1 MITKFSSRR
10 KSQTALALAVSIW
23 IATGGVASATDTVIN
38 EDYDGIVLGNYD
50 NVSNNTVTVN
60 NAAVRYDIYG
70 SQSWEQT
77 GEVKN
82 NTVTLNG
89 AVVGDSV
96 YGAFSCYTAVTDN
109 RVTVNG
115 STVGDSVY
123 GGESLHADATGNTV
137 TLNGAVVGGDVFGG
151 YVKAGSSQVTA
162 KGNTVTVTDSVIK
175 WKNSDYT
182 PSVCG
187 GYIGAEVGKGDA
199 IDNTVTLK
207 NTTGNYNVYGGYT
220 GFGTAAQNTVRLIHL
235 NVAGAVYGGWT
246 YNGGGAAGNTVTLK
260 DTTVTGGVFGGYRE
274 RPGSVGSVV
283 SGNTLNLFGAN
294 RVSSGVHNFET
305 INIRHARWG
314 TPTLTTNEITN
325 HSINPSEPSKP
336 IINAEG
342 IIFTGAP
349 KLEGIVRTT
358 LIQGPM
364 AGYTGTITGKRFRI
378 GTTLEGR
385 GKLSVDGDDLIFT
398 VARKPNPDGSD
409 SDELDIEVQEQT
421 HNALMGAGAGMAT
434 LSAGNDFIGAATE
447 GLGQAA
453 NVGSDGVSSYAQMG
467 GGSIRQETG
476 SHIDVKSWNA
486 VLALGRKNEK
496 PRGTF
501 EYGAFFEYGRGNY
514 TTHNGDLRGD
524 GFTYYT
530 GGGLLAK
537 YTAKGGAYVEGS
549 LRAGS
554 VHGETQ
560 SIMLDEN
567 DEPYNCELDAP
578 YLGAHIGVGKE
589 IALKSGDSVDV
600 YGKYFLNRRNSTSFD
615 FGGQYELD
623 ALTSKVLRV
632 GARYTIKRGG
642 KWNYYAGA
650 AYEHEFDGK
659 ATGTADGFAIRGT
672 DPSGGSVRMELGA
685 TMEPDAKSPWKLDLN
700 LSGFAGKKRGMT
712 GGVSVA
718 FMF

>member
-1 MITKFSSRR
+1 MITKLSSRR
-10 KSQTALALAVSIW
+10 KSQAVLALAVALW
-23 IATGGVASATDTVIN
+23 TAGGGVASATDTVIN
-38 EDYDGIVLGNYD
+38 EDYYGTLYD
-50 NVSNNTVTVN
+50 NDDDSSNNTLTVN
-60 NAAVRYDIYG
+60 NAIVYG
-70 SQSWEQT
+70 S
-77 GEVKN
+77 
-82 NTVTLNG
+82 
-89 AVVGDSV
+89 
-96 YGAFSCYTAVTDN
+96 
-109 RVTVNG
+109 VNG
-115 STVGDSVY
+115 GVSS
-123 GGESLHADATGNTV
+123 SADVTGNTV
-137 TLNGAVVGGDVFGG
+137 TLNGATVMEGVCGGSAIQGTV
-151 YVKAGSSQVTA
+151 
-162 KGNTVTVTDSVIK
+162 KGNTVIAT
-175 WKNSDYT
+175 NSK
-182 PSVCG
+182 
-187 GYIGAEVGKGDA
+187 I
-199 IDNTVTLK
+199 NNL
-207 NTTGNYNVYGGYT
+207 VYGGYVES
-220 GFGTAAQNTVRLIHL
+220 GT
-235 NVAGAVYGGWT
+235 
-246 YNGGGAAGNTVTLK
+246 AAGNTVTLK
-260 DTTVTGGVFGGYRE
+260 GTTVNGTVFGGSTPTGGDAMNNTVRLINTTINGDVFGSYQYSGSGNVTNNTILLINTTINCDVYGGYQHSGSSNVTNNTIRLINTTINRDVFGGYKE
-274 RPGSVGSVV
+274 SGSGNVTNNTIRLINTTINRDVCGGYKKSSAGDVV
-283 SGNTLNLFGAN
+283 TGNTLNLLGAN
-294 RVSSGVHNFET
+294 LVGGEVRNFET

-314 TPTLTTNEITN
+314 TPALAGPANAIKNADGSTPN
-325 HSINPSEPSKP
+325 
-336 IINAEG
+336 INADG
-342 IIFTGAP
+342 IIFSNVP
-349 KLEGIVRTT
+349 RVRVNMGTT
-358 LIQGPM
+358 LIKNAMPAAAYPDQNVSF
-364 AGYTGTITGKRFRI
+364 RF
-378 GTTLEGR
+378 GTTLKGT
-385 GKLSVDGDDLIFT
+385 GKTKHIGNDLIFT
-398 VARKPNPDGSD
+398 VNTKPDGTPD
-409 SDELDIEVQEQT
+409 VEVQEQT
-421 HNALMGAGAGMAT
+421 HNVLMGAGAGMAT

-453 NVGSDGVSSYAQMG
+453 NAGADGISSYAQMG

-659 ATGTADGFAIRGT
+659 ASGTADGFAIRGT
-672 DPSGGSVRMELGA
+672 DPSGGSIRMELGA

>member
-1 MITKFSSRR
+1 MKTHDDSRTLKAAGR
-10 KSQTALALAVSIW
+10 KKAQAALALAVSLW
-23 IATGGVASATDTVIN
+23 IASGGVASAQDTVI
-38 EDYDGIVLGNYD
+38 EGDLFIGNAYGGKAESGSNAVGNTLTAKFSAITG
-50 NVSNNTVTVN
+50 NVYGGY
-60 NAAVRYDIYG
+60 AAEG
-70 SQSWEQT
+70 SAIGNS
-77 GEVKN
+77 
-82 NTVTLNG
+82 VTLLDTS
-89 AVVGDSV
+89 AQM
-96 YGAFSCYTAVTDN
+96 
-109 RVTVNG
+109 
-115 STVGDSVY
+115 SVY
-123 GGESLHADATGNTV
+123 GGYAVKGNAVGNTVTAMLRSFIDRHVYGGYAVDGNATGNTV
-137 TLNGAVVGGDVFGG
+137 TLM
-151 YVKAGSSQVTA
+151 
-162 KGNTVTVTDSVIK
+162 NTI
-175 WKNSDYT
+175 N
-182 PSVCG
+182 
-187 GYIGAEVGKGDA
+187 
-199 IDNTVTLK
+199 LK
-207 NTTGNYNVYGGYT
+207 NDVNVYGGYT
-220 GFGTAAQNTVRLIHL
+220 TKGDAIGNTVTLRGLEAAQVYGGFTGNGNATHNTVRLI
-235 NVAGAVYGGWT
+235 NSTVSKVYGG
-246 YNGGGAAGNTVTLK
+246 YK
-260 DTTVTGGVFGGYRE
+260 VTGGGD
-274 RPGSVGSVV
+274 VV
-283 SGNTLNLFGAN
+283 TGNTLNLL
-294 RVSSGVHNFET
+294 GVNLVTGTVENFET
-305 INIRHARWG
+305 INIRSARWG
-314 TPTLTTNEITN
+314 RPALTALPSAIKNTPA
-325 HSINPSEPSKP
+325 
-336 IINAEG
+336 INADG
-342 IIFTGAP
+342 IIFTDVP
-349 KLEGIVRTT
+349 RVRVNMGTT
-358 LIQGPM
+358 LIKNAMP
-364 AGYTGTITGKRFRI
+364 AGYSNQDVSFRF
-378 GTTLEGR
+378 GTTLKGT
-385 GKLSVDGDDLIFT
+385 GKTQTVGKDLVFT
-398 VARKPNPDGSD
+398 VNTKPDGTPD
-409 SDELDIEVQEQT
+409 VEVQEQT
-421 HNALMGAGAGMAT
+421 HNVLMGAGAGMAT

-453 NVGSDGVSSYAQMG
+453 NAGADGVSAYAQMG

-549 LRAGS
+549 LRVGS

-623 ALTSKVLRV
+623 ALTSKVLRI

-685 TMEPDAKSPWKLDLN
+685 TMEPDVKSPWKLDLN

>member
-1 MITKFSSRR
+1 
-10 KSQTALALAVSIW
+10 
-23 IATGGVASATDTVIN
+23 
-38 EDYDGIVLGNYD
+38 
-50 NVSNNTVTVN
+50 
-60 NAAVRYDIYG
+60 
-70 SQSWEQT
+70 
-77 GEVKN
+77 VK
-82 NTVTLNG
+82 
-89 AVVGDSV
+89 
-96 YGAFSCYTAVTDN
+96 
-109 RVTVNG
+109 
-115 STVGDSVY
+115 
-123 GGESLHADATGNTV
+123 
-137 TLNGAVVGGDVFGG
+137 
-151 YVKAGSSQVTA
+151 
-162 KGNTVTVTDSVIK
+162 
-175 WKNSDYT
+175 
-182 PSVCG
+182 
-187 GYIGAEVGKGDA
+187 
-199 IDNTVTLK
+199 
-207 NTTGNYNVYGGYT
+207 
-220 GFGTAAQNTVRLIHL
+220 
-235 NVAGAVYGGWT
+235 
-246 YNGGGAAGNTVTLK
+246 
-260 DTTVTGGVFGGYRE
+260 
-274 RPGSVGSVV
+274 
-283 SGNTLNLFGAN
+283 
-294 RVSSGVHNFET
+294 NFET

-314 TPTLTTNEITN
+314 TPALTATAITN
-325 HSINPSEPSKP
+325 AGGGKP
-336 IINAEG
+336 NISAEG
-342 IIFTGAP
+342 IIFTGASG
-349 KLEGIVRTT
+349 LTSGQSTT
-358 LIQGPM
+358 LIH
-364 AGYTGTITGKRFRI
+364 ANTGDYARTISGTNYRA
-378 GTTLEGR
+378 GTTLEGT
-385 GKLSVDGDDLIFT
+385 GHLSKSADNKDIIYTVDSVGIQD
-398 VARKPNPDGSD
+398 
-409 SDELDIEVQEQT
+409 QT
-421 HNALMGAGAGMAT
+421 HNVLMGAGAGMAT

-567 DEPYNCELDAP
+567 DEPYNCDVDAP

-589 IALKSGDSVDV
+589 IALKNGDSVDV

-642 KWNYYAGA
+642 RWNYYAGA

-659 ATGTADGFAIRGT
+659 AAGTADGFAIRGT

-685 TMEPDAKSPWKLDLN
+685 TMEPDAKNPWKLDLN
-700 LSGFAGKKRGMT
+700 LSGFAGKKRGLT

>member
-1 MITKFSSRR
+1 MKLG
-10 KSQTALALAVSIW
+10 K
-23 IATGGVASATDTVIN
+23 IAGG
-38 EDYDGIVLGNYD
+38 
-50 NVSNNTVTVN
+50 
-60 NAAVRYDIYG
+60 
-70 SQSWEQT
+70 
-77 GEVKN
+77 
-82 NTVTLNG
+82 
-89 AVVGDSV
+89 
-96 YGAFSCYTAVTDN
+96 YTEK
-109 RVTVNG
+109 G
-115 STVGDSVY
+115 
-123 GGESLHADATGNTV
+123 DATGNTV
-137 TLNGAVVGGDVFGG
+137 TLTRIAGVVV
-151 YVKAGSSQVTA
+151 
-162 KGNTVTVTDSVIK
+162 
-175 WKNSDYT
+175 
-182 PSVCG
+182 P
-187 GYIGAEVGKGDA
+187 
-199 IDNTVTLK
+199 
-207 NTTGNYNVYGGYT
+207 VYGGYT
-220 GFGTAAQNTVRLIHL
+220 GGNGKATNNKVVLENVEANDVYGGYTGGGNATHNTVRLVNSTVRH
-235 NVAGAVYGGWT
+235 VYGG
-246 YNGGGAAGNTVTLK
+246 NGNDAT
-260 DTTVTGGVFGGYRE
+260 
-274 RPGSVGSVV
+274 
-283 SGNTLNLFGAN
+283 GNTLNLLGSN
-294 RVSSGVHNFET
+294 RVKVDGTVNNFKT
-305 INIRHARWG
+305 INIRSAIWG
-314 TPTLTTNEITN
+314 RPSLTGPANAIKN
-325 HSINPSEPSKP
+325 NPA
-336 IINAEG
+336 INANG
-342 IIFTGAP
+342 IIFSNVP
-349 KLEGIVRTT
+349 RVRAGMETT
-358 LIQGPM
+358 LIKYAMP
-364 AGYTGTITGKRFRI
+364 AGYPNQDVSFRF
-378 GTTLEGR
+378 GTTLKGT
-385 GKLSVDGDDLIFT
+385 GKTQTVGNDLIFT
-398 VARKPNPDGSD
+398 VNTKPDGTPD
-409 SDELDIEVQEQT
+409 VEVQEQT
-421 HNALMGAGAGMAT
+421 HNVLMGAGAGMAT

-537 YTAKGGAYVEGS
+537 YAAKGGAYVEGS

-589 IALKSGDSVDV
+589 IALKNGDSVDV

-623 ALTSKVLRV
+623 ALTSKVLRI

-700 LSGFAGKKRGMT
+700 LSGFAGKKRGLT

>member
-1 MITKFSSRR
+1 MITKLFSRR
-10 KSQTALALAVSIW
+10 KAQTALVLAVSLW
-23 IATGGVASATDTVIN
+23 MANGGIASAENKVIN
-38 EDYDGIVLGNYD
+38 
-50 NVSNNTVTVN
+50 
-60 NAAVRYDIYG
+60 
-70 SQSWEQT
+70 
-77 GEVKN
+77 GEV
-82 NTVTLNG
+82 VRG
-89 AVVGDSV
+89 SV
-96 YGAFSCYTAVTDN
+96 YGEGGADN
-109 RVTVNG
+109 TVIVNN
-115 STVGDSVY
+115 SSVGESVY
-123 GGESLHADATGNTV
+123 GGHVDTGNAVGNTVTMLNSLVGHSVEGGHVGSGTVRGNVVQLTNTTVVNSVYGGYTVDGSAIGNTVSMKRSHVKSGQIAGGYTENGDATGNTV
-137 TLNGAVVGGDVFGG
+137 TLTRTAGVGV
-151 YVKAGSSQVTA
+151 
-162 KGNTVTVTDSVIK
+162 
-175 WKNSDYT
+175 
-182 PSVCG
+182 P
-187 GYIGAEVGKGDA
+187 
-199 IDNTVTLK
+199 
-207 NTTGNYNVYGGYT
+207 VYGGYT
-220 GFGTAAQNTVRLIHL
+220 GDGNATNNKVVLE
-235 NVAGAVYGGWT
+235 NVEADDVYGGFVVG
-246 YNGGGAAGNTVTLK
+246 NSGNTGNNMVRLVNS
-260 DTTVTGGVFGGYRE
+260 TVRHVYGGNGNDAT
-274 RPGSVGSVV
+274 
-283 SGNTLNLFGAN
+283 GNTLNLLGAN
-294 RVSSGVHNFET
+294 IVRATVDNFKT
-305 INIRHARWG
+305 INIRSAIWG
-314 TPTLTTNEITN
+314 RPALRGPANAIKNADGSTPN
-325 HSINPSEPSKP
+325 
-336 IINAEG
+336 INADG
-342 IIFTGAP
+342 IIFSNVP
-349 KLEGIVRTT
+349 RVRVNMGTT
-358 LIQGPM
+358 LIKNAMTAVVYPDQNVSF
-364 AGYTGTITGKRFRI
+364 RF
-378 GTTLEGR
+378 GTTLKGT
-385 GKLSVDGDDLIFT
+385 GTTKKDGDDLIFT
-398 VARKPNPDGSD
+398 VNTKPDGTPD
-409 SDELDIEVQEQT
+409 VEVQEET
-421 HNALMGAGAGMAT
+421 HNVLMGAGAGMAT

-453 NVGSDGVSSYAQMG
+453 NAGADGVSAYAQMG

-567 DEPYNCELDAP
+567 DEPYDCELDAP

-589 IALKSGDSVDV
+589 IALKNGDSVDV

-642 KWNYYAGA
+642 RWNYYAGA

>member
-1 MITKFSSRR
+1 MLSVAFIFYVYERKPISMITKLFSR
-10 KSQTALALAVSIW
+10 KKAQTALALAVSLW
-23 IATGGVASATDTVIN
+23 MAGVGVASAQDTVI
-38 EDYDGIVLGNYD
+38 ERDLFIGDAYGGKAERGSDAVGNTLTAKFAIIAGDVYGGYAAGGSARGNRVTLLD
-50 NVSNNTVTVN
+50 TTAEENVYGGYAINGDAVGNTVT
-60 NAAVRYDIYG
+60 AMFRSMLQD
-70 SQSWEQT
+70 
-77 GEVKN
+77 
-82 NTVTLNG
+82 
-89 AVVGDSV
+89 D
-96 YGAFSCYTAVTDN
+96 
-109 RVTVNG
+109 
-115 STVGDSVY
+115 VY
-123 GGESLHADATGNTV
+123 GGYAMRGNATGNTV
-137 TLNGAVVGGDVFGG
+137 TLM
-151 YVKAGSSQVTA
+151 
-162 KGNTVTVTDSVIK
+162 NTSTL
-175 WKNSDYT
+175 
-182 PSVCG
+182 
-187 GYIGAEVGKGDA
+187 GKYG
-199 IDNTVTLK
+199 IV
-207 NTTGNYNVYGGYT
+207 NVYGGYT
-220 GFGTAAQNTVRLIHL
+220 TNGNATGNTVTLEGSQVNKVYGGYTGGGNATHNTVRLINSTVHS
-235 NVAGAVYGGWT
+235 VYGG
-246 YNGGGAAGNTVTLK
+246 NTATF
-260 DTTVTGGVFGGYRE
+260 T
-274 RPGSVGSVV
+274 
-283 SGNTLNLFGAN
+283 GNTLNLLGAN
-294 RVSSGVHNFET
+294 LVSGTVENFET

-314 TPTLTTNEITN
+314 TPALTGPANAIQGQ
-325 HSINPSEPSKP
+325 PA
-336 IINAEG
+336 INADG
-342 IIFTGAP
+342 IIFSDVP
-349 KLEGIVRTT
+349 RVRVNMGTT
-358 LIQGPM
+358 LIKNAMTAAAYPDQNVSF
-364 AGYTGTITGKRFRI
+364 RF
-378 GTTLEGR
+378 GTTLKGT
-385 GKLSVDGDDLIFT
+385 GTAKKDGNDLVFT
-398 VARKPNPDGSD
+398 VNTKPDGTP
-409 SDELDIEVQEQT
+409 DIEVQEQT
-421 HNALMGAGAGMAT
+421 HNVLMGAGAGMAT

-447 GLGQAA
+447 GLGQASNA
-453 NVGSDGVSSYAQMG
+453 GADGVSAYAQMG
-467 GGSIRQETG
+467 GGSMRQETG

-623 ALTSKVLRV
+623 ALTSKVLRI

-642 KWNYYAGA
+642 KWNYYGGL

-718 FMF
+718 LMF